1 MAAYQ
6 LPLAGMMALSL
17 VLLAALAADAFVPS
31 SHHPGR
37 KQLAKSASAIVP
49 NDQRR
54 QHVPFHIIDYARS
67 SQILYMAE
75 DDAEEVDDIG
85 GDVGTNATD
94 TNEDPSEV
102 ISEYKSKISVR
113 RTGTKARPG
122 SSAQTPIDVTM
133 KFGGSSLANAERI
146 DHVANLIKDRTN
158 PPPNEDGSP
167 SDENPVRPRAV
178 ICSAMGKTTN
188 SLLAAGEMALEGRV
202 DIEAL
207 RTLHLGTCSTFDL
220 PERTRN
226 DVEKLLNECE
236 DMLNGVRLIQELSP
250 KSLDQLVSYG
260 ERCSVRIMAA
270 RLNQLGVPA
279 QAFDAWDVGVFTDDT
294 YGDAKLLPDTIASI
308 KDRFEG
314 RVDPNVVAV
323 VTGFIGKCRCAVVFY
338 V

>member
-1 MAAYQ
+1 MVD
-6 LPLAGMMALSL
+6 PLSAAGMMTMSL
-17 VLLAALAADAFVPS
+17 LLLAAVATDAFVSP
-31 SHHPGR
+31 SHHYGR
-37 KQLAKSASAIVP
+37 QQLTKYVVS
-49 NDQRR
+49 NQRR
-54 QHVPFHIIDYARS
+54 LDPFHIIDNAHSR
-67 SQILYMAE
+67 QILYMAE
-75 DDAEEVDDIG
+75 NDNEEIDETGADAGTSNDSTIEE
-85 GDVGTNATD
+85 
-94 TNEDPSEV
+94 EESPSEV
-102 ISEYKSKISVR
+102 ISSYKSKISTR
-113 RTGTKARPG
+113 RTGTEARPG

-167 SDENPVRPRAV
+167 SGENPVRPRAV

-207 RTLHLGTCSTFDL
+207 RTLHLGTCRKFDI

-226 DVEKLLNECE
+226 DVEKLLDECE

-270 RLNQLGVPA
+270 RLNQIGVPA
-279 QAFDAWDVGVFTDDT
+279 QAFDAWDVGVLTDDT
-294 YGDAKLLPDTIASI
+294 YGDAKLLPGTIASI
-308 KDRFEG
+308 KERFDG

-323 VTGFIGKCRCAVVFY
+323 VTGFIGE
-338 V
+338 

>member
-1 MAAYQ
+1 MVD
-6 LPLAGMMALSL
+6 PLSTALLMTLSL
-17 VLLAALAADAFVPS
+17 LLLAAVATDAFVSP
-31 SHHPGR
+31 SHHYGR
-37 KQLAKSASAIVP
+37 QQLTKYVVS
-49 NDQRR
+49 NQRR
-54 QHVPFHIIDYARS
+54 LDPFHIIDNAHSR
-67 SQILYMAE
+67 QILYMTE
-75 DDAEEVDDIG
+75 NDNEEIDETG
-85 GDVGTNATD
+85 AYAGTSSDGTI
-94 TNEDPSEV
+94 EEEESPSEV
-102 ISEYKSKISVR
+102 ISSYKSKISTR
-113 RTGTKARPG
+113 RTGTEARPG

-167 SDENPVRPRAV
+167 SGENPVRPRAV

-207 RTLHLGTCSTFDL
+207 RTLHLGTCRKFDI

-226 DVEKLLNECE
+226 DVEKLLDECE

-270 RLNQLGVPA
+270 RLNQIGVPA
-279 QAFDAWDVGVFTDDT
+279 QAFDAWDVGVLTDDT
-294 YGDAKLLPDTIASI
+294 YGDAKLLPGTIASI
-308 KDRFEG
+308 KERFDG

-323 VTGFIGKCRCAVVFY
+323 VTGFIGEY
-338 V
+338 

>member
-1 MAAYQ
+1 MVAFLLPVTGTAA
-6 LPLAGMMALSL
+6 LLLF
-17 VLLAALAADAFVPS
+17 LAAVATTDAFVSPTGHLLVTNKLVS
-31 SHHPGR
+31 
-37 KQLAKSASAIVP
+37 
-49 NDQRR
+49 NDERL
-54 QHVPFHIIDYARS
+54 VPFYNINANAHS

-75 DDAEEVDDIG
+75 NVSDEIDDTEEV
-85 GDVGTNATD
+85 VVTNKDD
-94 TNEDPSEV
+94 TNEEESPSGV
-102 ISEYKSKISVR
+102 ISTFKSKISTQR
-113 RTGTKARPG
+113 IGTEVRPG
-122 SSAQTPIDVTM
+122 SSAQMPIDVTM
-133 KFGGSSLANAERI
+133 KFGGSSLANSARI

-207 RTLHLGTCSTFDL
+207 RTLHLGTCRHFDL
-220 PERTRN
+220 PERIYN

-270 RLNQLGVPA
+270 RLNQIGVPA
-279 QAFDAWDVGVFTDDT
+279 QAFDAWDLGVFTDDT
-294 YGDAKLLPDTIASI
+294 YGDAKLLPGTIASI
-308 KDRFEG
+308 KERFEG

-323 VTGFIGKCRCAVVFY
+323 VTGFIGE
-338 V
+338 